1 MTRIEVDANRK
12 GAIGESLVLGNR
24 APPEPIV
31 DEIFEFLSRLND
43 VGENPRPT
51 ARVRRDVYFN
61 ATDEDGDK
69 MVWQADGRITIERT
83 SQEAQQEVDH
93 DFAYHDVEAVFPV
106 DVKTGPHARL
116 ERDQLEVARAIA
128 KTPNNVFPTVI
139 GVTIDGLPEAFETN
153 TKIFGRD
160 FD

>member
-1 MTRIEVDANRK
+1 MTRIEVGANTK

-31 DEIFEFLSRLND
+31 DELFGFLSELDD

-61 ATDEDGDK
+61 ATDEDGEK
-69 MVWQADGRITIERT
+69 MIWQADGRITIEWT
-83 SQEAQQEVDH
+83 SQKAQQEVDH
-93 DFAYHDVEAVFPV
+93 EFAYHDTEAVFPV

-139 GVTIDGLPEAFETN
+139 GVTIDDLPETFDVN
-153 TKIFGRD
+153 TKIIGRD
-160 FD
+160 FN